1 MYSMN
6 LGDPQILKAPWLLH
20 FADLQRF
27 SLQPILNATKSKICV
42 EPPTEKH
49 KTCCGWGVRARWN
62 AQRKAICYIIYQ
74 SRWTKQDRLIY
85 SGCTQTK
92 VTHVF
97 FFFSDTADSFYIN
110 HLWCVA
116 CESTDQAAD
125 IQLDYHTTHHH
136 TNGKDERMS
145 SLPQH

>member
-27 SLQPILNATKSKICV
+27 SLQLILNATKSKICV

-49 KTCCGWGVRARWN
+49 KNMLRLRARWN
-62 AQRKAICYIIYQ
+62 AQRKATCYIIYQ
-74 SRWTKQDRLIY
+74 SRRGKQDRLIY

-97 FFFSDTADSFYIN
+97 FFFSDTADSFYTN
-110 HLWCVA
+110 HLWYVA

-125 IQLDYHTTHHH
+125 IQLDYGHNTSPH
-136 TNGKDERMS
+136 
-145 SLPQH
+145 QW